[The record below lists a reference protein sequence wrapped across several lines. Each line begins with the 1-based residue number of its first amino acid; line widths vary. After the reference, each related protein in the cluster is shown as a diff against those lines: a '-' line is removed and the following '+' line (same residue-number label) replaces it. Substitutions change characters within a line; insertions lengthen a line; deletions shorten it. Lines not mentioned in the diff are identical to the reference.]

1 MKTGQWTYTLTPEND
16 YWSEGEFFDTK
27 EEAIK
32 IATARAKEENISEIA
47 IAEIKIEEIPIVV
60 NTENII
66 DMIEEAS
73 VSSSNCTDWLEVG
86 QFFEE
91 FSDEEIEELEEM
103 ITNYLT
109 KIFRHIKGNSFN
121 LEKAKY
127 LIELAKSSIYTGRV

>member
-1 MKTGQWTYTLTPEND
+1 MKTRQWTYTLTPEND

-47 IAEIKIEEIPIVV
+47 VAEIKIEEIPIVV

-109 KIFRHIKGNSFN
+109 NKRYHKESWHAVA
-121 LEKAKY
+121 LEKVGVK
-127 LIELAKSSIYTGRV
+127 

>member
-47 IAEIKIEEIPIVV
+47 VAEIEVEEIPIVV
-60 NTENII
+60 NTEYII
-66 DMIEEAS
+66 DMIEEDS

-103 ITNYLT
+103 IINKLSNKKYH
-109 KIFRHIKGNSFN
+109 KESWHAVA
-121 LEKAKY
+121 LEKIGVK
-127 LIELAKSSIYTGRV
+127 